1 MNVEHQRNRT
11 NRFMTIAERGLARMN
26 DDAASHDDAAK
37 SSFAATSGIK
47 RTCAVIEA
55 YNRHDEVYLTTV
67 YLLKRLGYEVRVFN
81 TWRNRLK
88 NSFVHAPSARPR
100 VDSALRA
107 NDVLSLAEK
116 STFDLVVFNTL
127 EGADVVDCA
136 RRMSARS
143 AVLGFIHNGSFV
155 STKPEYR
162 DFLKSPRCNLMVLA
176 PYIAQQIATATGI
189 GFMYPVFF
197 NDREVSKIASR
208 PGRRRFCVQG
218 YFDPTRRHYDTL
230 LDAMRTL
237 HSEGR
242 EDFEVWV
249 MGRSFAKE
257 FRLFNRAVQQL
268 GLTDFVRYS
277 WKGVGYKSYYRLLN
291 SADFVLPL
299 ISPDTH
305 PSYFLSKS
313 TSSIAAAVGFGKIPL
328 VHRRLADL
336 YGISDVCLTYDSDMV
351 SVMRDALTADEQ
363 TLDGLRAG
371 IWKTRQRFLEQ
382 SQQQLAAAIQE
393 VSGYA

>member
-1 MNVEHQRNRT
+1 MA
-11 NRFMTIAERGLARMN
+11 AEAQ
-26 DDAASHDDAAK
+26 SHNQPQHE
-37 SSFAATSGIK
+37 SFSTLSIQSK

-67 YLLKRLGYEVRVFN
+67 YLLKRLGYEVCVFN

-88 NSFVHAPSARPR
+88 NSFVHAQGVRPR
-100 VDSALRA
+100 VGSALRST
-107 NDVLSLAEK
+107 DVLSLAEE

-127 EGADVVDCA
+127 EGADIVACA
-136 RRMSARS
+136 KHISARS

-155 STKPEYR
+155 ATKPEYR
-162 DFLKSPRCNLMVLA
+162 DFLQSSRCKLMVLA
-176 PYIAQQIATATGI
+176 PYIARRFASPENI

-197 NDREVSKIASR
+197 NDREVPKIASQ

-237 HSEGR
+237 LSEGR

-249 MGRSFAKE
+249 MGRSFAKQ
-257 FRLFNRAVQQL
+257 FRTFDRAVRQL
-268 GLTDFVRYS
+268 GLADFVRYS
-277 WKGVGYKSYYRLLN
+277 WKGVGYKSYYKLLN
-291 SADFVLPL
+291 STDFILPL
-299 ISPDTH
+299 ISPDSH

-313 TSSIAAAVGFGKIPL
+313 TSSIAAAVGFGKIPI

-336 YGISDVCLTYDSDMV
+336 YGIADVCLTYSDDMAG
-351 SVMRDALTADEQ
+351 VMRDALIADER
-363 TLDGLRAG
+363 TLDQLRAG

-382 SQQQLAAAIQE
+382 SEQQLAAAIHE
-393 VSGYA
+393 VSS